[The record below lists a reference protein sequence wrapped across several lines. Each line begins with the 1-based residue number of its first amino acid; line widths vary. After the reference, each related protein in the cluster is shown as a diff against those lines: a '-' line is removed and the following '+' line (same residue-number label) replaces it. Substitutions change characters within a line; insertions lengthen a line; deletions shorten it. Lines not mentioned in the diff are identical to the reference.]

1 MLLHA
6 VPGQCRE
13 VPRFYRSGGRTGG
26 RNPIV
31 TIYSGHG
38 VRRGLGN
45 RAGKVIVVKRSVW
58 QWILVCGAGL
68 GTAWASAPASA
79 ARWHEYLATTS
90 VSASIDRAS
99 LRSDRAGHRMFL
111 ARTVLKRGERR
122 SHGARYRPGTVIL
135 SRQEIDCRR
144 QRIRLVDYVVRGPDG
159 ATLDSD
165 TAAGAHWM
173 RIRPGTLAAR
183 SAGYVRA
190 PLGGRAPAGRRP
202 DNGHPSKPCAGG
214 VTMAGR
220 PHLR

>member
-1 MLLHA
+1 M
-6 VPGQCRE
+6 
-13 VPRFYRSGGRTGG
+13 
-26 RNPIV
+26 
-31 TIYSGHG
+31 
-38 VRRGLGN
+38 
-45 RAGKVIVVKRSVW
+45 IVVKRSVW
-58 QWILVCGAGL
+58 QWILVCSAGL
-68 GTAWASAPASA
+68 GTAWASAPANA

-99 LRSDRAGHRMFL
+99 LRSDRAGHKVFL

-122 SHGARYRPGTVIL
+122 SRGARYRPGTVIL

-183 SAGYVRA
+183 SASYVCA
-190 PLGGRAPAGRRP
+190 RR
-202 DNGHPSKPCAGG
+202 
-214 VTMAGR
+214 
-220 PHLR
+220 

>member
-122 SHGARYRPGTVIL
+122 GHGAATAGHGDPVAPGDRLPPPAHPPGRLCGARPGRRHARFRYR
-135 SRQEIDCRR
+135 RR
-144 QRIRLVDYVVRGPDG
+144 R
-159 ATLDSD
+159 TLD
-165 TAAGAHWM
+165 AHPARHAGGPL
-173 RIRPGTLAAR
+173 RRLR
-183 SAGYVRA
+183 VRA

>member
-1 MLLHA
+1 M
-6 VPGQCRE
+6 
-13 VPRFYRSGGRTGG
+13 
-26 RNPIV
+26 
-31 TIYSGHG
+31 
-38 VRRGLGN
+38 GN
-45 RAGKVIVVKRSVW
+45 RAGRVTVVKRSVW
-58 QWILVCGAGL
+58 QWILVCSAGL

-99 LRSDRAGHRMFL
+99 LRSDRAGHKVFL

-122 SHGARYRPGTVIL
+122 GHGGRYRPGTVIL

-159 ATLDSD
+159 TALDSD

-183 SAGYVRA
+183 SAGYVCA
-190 PLGGRAPAGRRP
+190 RR
-202 DNGHPSKPCAGG
+202 
-214 VTMAGR
+214 
-220 PHLR
+220 